1 MSSPSVDAR
10 GSAPEGAPATAREGA
25 PEAAPQSVREPTPP
39 ARRTGVERL
48 AVVLVFGAL
57 LAGAA
62 LWLRWRSPVVPNHG
76 GLPTLQLRRQN
87 FVQEVGADGHLRA
100 VRASPI
106 TVPVATQ
113 GPLKIAWTKPDGSR
127 VEKGDVVVRF
137 EPTDFEKR
145 LKDGQADRA
154 TADARMLKE
163 QTLVDS
169 ALRGRARTTQLSQ
182 VELEKARDFQNK
194 DPEIFSRNQII
205 ESEIDEELSG
215 ARSEHAG
222 ASQKIESSLSKNK
235 LDLIAIE
242 RKKAQLVVDQAQKGL
257 DSLEVRAPNA
267 GILVFEANW
276 QGNLPSV
283 GDSVWP
289 GQKLATLPLLD
300 VMEVEVFVLEADA
313 GGLKVGKAAR
323 VSIEAHPET
332 LYGGKITRVDTLAKR
347 PVRDVP
353 VQYFGVTLELERT
366 DSAVMKPGARVHAV
380 LLLENR
386 EALVLPRQAVFD
398 DHGQSIAYRW
408 QNAGFEKVKLV
419 LGPSSLGRVVIE
431 EGLGEGDTIALMD
444 PAGPSE
450 TKPKKE
456 PAP

>member
-1 MSSPSVDAR
+1 VSGPSPLTR
-10 GSAPEGAPATAREGA
+10 GTAIESAPLSAPVSEPAPHGPGARAGRW
-25 PEAAPQSVREPTPP
+25 
-39 ARRTGVERL
+39 
-48 AVVLVFGAL
+48 AL
-57 LAGAA
+57 LLLFAALVAGAA
-62 LWLRWRSPVVPNHG
+62 LAIRWRSPDAPKHG
-76 GLPTLQLRRQN
+76 GLPTLELRRQT

-100 VRASPI
+100 LRASPI

-137 EPTDFEKR
+137 EPTEFEKR

-205 ESEIDEELSG
+205 ESEIDEELST

-235 LDLIAIE
+235 LELIAIE
-242 RKKAQLVVDQAQKGL
+242 RKKAQLVVSQAEKGL

-289 GQKLATLPLLD
+289 GQKLASLPLLD
-300 VMEVEVFVLEADA
+300 TMEAEVFVLEADA
-313 GGLKVGKAAR
+313 GGLKAGKSAR
-323 VSIEAHPET
+323 VSIEAHPDT
-332 LYGGKITRVDTLAKR
+332 KYGGKIARVDTLAKR

-366 DSAVMKPGARVHAV
+366 DPAVMKPGARVHAV

-408 QNAGFEKVKLV
+408 QNTQFEKVKLV

-431 EGLGEGDTIALMD
+431 EGLNEGDTIALVD
-444 PAGPSE
+444 PAGPPE
-450 TKPKKE
+450 TKASKE